1 MRVEIIVAQSKE
13 ILQRQVN
20 EFLKNSWLSC
30 IGIEYQTYVR
40 FNEVYYSCMVIYDEV
55 QYEKSR

>member
-13 ILQRQVN
+13 MLQRQVN

-30 IGIEYQTYVR
+30 IGIGYQTYVR
-40 FNEVYYSCMVIYDEV
+40 YNEVYYSCMVIYNEV
-55 QYEKSR
+55 

>member
-1 MRVEIIVAQSKE
+1 MMRVEIIVAESKE
-13 ILQRQVN
+13 KLQRQVN

-40 FNEVYYSCMVIYDEV
+40 FNEVYYSCMVIYNEV
-55 QYEKSR
+55 